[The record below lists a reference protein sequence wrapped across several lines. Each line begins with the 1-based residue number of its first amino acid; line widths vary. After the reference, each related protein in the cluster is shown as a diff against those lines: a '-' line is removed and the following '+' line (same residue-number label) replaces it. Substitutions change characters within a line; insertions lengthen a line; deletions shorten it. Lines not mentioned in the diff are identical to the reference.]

1 MVYRS
6 CMPLKKTP
14 LSIKPLDKLNSQ
26 SSIDIKLQ
34 VHRRNF
40 RKLTSK

>member
-14 LSIKPLDKLNSQ
+14 LSIKPLDKL
-26 SSIDIKLQ
+26 IVKVVLI
-34 VHRRNF
+34 
-40 RKLTSK
+40 